1 MKKLGL
7 DTIGIETGTGEA
19 GAESDVNQ
27 AALVVGKYLT
37 PRLYISYGVGLLE
50 SISTVK
56 LRYRI
61 SDRWNFVTESSP
73 IASGGDINYTI
84 ER

>member
-1 MKKLGL
+1 M
-7 DTIGIETGTGEA
+7 
-19 GAESDVNQ
+19 
-27 AALVVGKYLT
+27 VGKYLT

-56 LRYRI
+56 LRYQV
-61 SDRWNFVTESSP
+61 SDRWNIVTESSA
-73 IASGGDINYTI
+73 IASGGDINFTI